1 MDGVPEWPAYQG
13 SEVMTLSSLCSEIIA
28 RQSAVLKEHLSPK
41 QMSSFLRIL
50 GPTTN
55 IILYNVFRQNLGK
68 KFTRLELRREVA
80 DQKKQHQRNGKN
92 EAASRIQA
100 GKLAV
105 DYWIDHFVQEKV
117 ITKRNSNPV
126 VFWMDEDT
134 LQIIASE
141 EKEKSKRALE
151 GLVAA

>member
-1 MDGVPEWPAYQG
+1 MDGAPERPTYQG
-13 SEVMTLSSLCSEIIA
+13 GETMILNLLYSELAHQYSG
-28 RQSAVLKEHLSPK
+28 RKEHVSPK
-41 QMSSFLRIL
+41 QMSSFLRVL

-68 KFTRLELRREVA
+68 EFTRSELRREVV
-80 DQKKQHQRNGKN
+80 DQKRQYQQNGKD

-151 GLVAA
+151 RLVAA

>member
-1 MDGVPEWPAYQG
+1 MDGAPERRTYQG
-13 SEVMTLSSLCSEIIA
+13 GETMTLTLLWNEIFA
-28 RQSAVLKEHLSPK
+28 RQSSGLKNHVSPK
-41 QMSSFLRIL
+41 EMSSFLRVL

-68 KFTRLELRREVA
+68 EFTRLDLRREVA
-80 DQKKQHQRNGKN
+80 DQKRQHQRNGKD

-105 DYWIDHFVQEKV
+105 DYWIDHFVHQKV

-126 VFWMDEDT
+126 MFWMDEDV
-134 LQIIASE
+134 LLNIASE
-141 EKEKSKRALE
+141 EKEKSKRAIE
-151 GLVAA
+151 RLVAA

>member
-1 MDGVPEWPAYQG
+1 M
-13 SEVMTLSSLCSEIIA
+13 
-28 RQSAVLKEHLSPK
+28 
-41 QMSSFLRIL
+41 
-50 GPTTN
+50 
-55 IILYNVFRQNLGK
+55 
-68 KFTRLELRREVA
+68 
-80 DQKKQHQRNGKN
+80 DQKRQHQQNGKD

-105 DYWIDHFVQEKV
+105 DSWIDHFVQEKV